1 MLEAKKLQKL
11 LLLNSS
17 HNNKPKGEEKIQT
30 EKGSNLERLK
40 IGERLSLF
48 IQSNK

>member
-30 EKGSNLERLK
+30 EKGSNLETKNRRTSESFYSIK
-40 IGERLSLF
+40 
-48 IQSNK
+48 